1 MTTVQGNG
9 YTPSMAHSAPQ
20 VTTLPNGLELVNMTT
35 PGAMMGAITLV
46 VRKGSRDE
54 KRTETGLTQ
63 FVAELFFGATT
74 HRPDREA
81 VLEEIDALGASVKV
95 KVSPESTIFQ
105 ISGRASDLPKLAEL
119 FGDML
124 NNPAPAAEDVES
136 TRQEILDAID
146 TLQMDPE
153 SWVDHHVLATAFVPG
168 SSLAKAELPDRKVV
182 EHVRREDLLAFRRQ
196 LLRGDQCAL
205 VVTGGAELDE
215 KTARACT
222 ASLVAGRSAARSRN
236 TPAWQGASRPPVKYV
251 RQPVPGDRPKLDVS
265 LVLPGIARD
274 DPDWLADSVLQQIL
288 SGGMLARLFAVVRG
302 KLGLCYGITAESQRY
317 ENCGAFIISTS
328 ALPENGPPAL
338 AAAVSQLRDLA
349 ENGPKD
355 KELSDAKK
363 QFAFAMGY
371 QEESA
376 KMRGLATAIRWG
388 AGKPFESREARLAAI
403 NGITKQD
410 VQRMAQRL
418 VSRLPEAR
426 LVYSATHDVGK
437 ELAAAVQSSALHQ
450 HDDRGV
456 A

>member
-1 MTTVQGNG
+1 
-9 YTPSMAHSAPQ
+9 
-20 VTTLPNGLELVNMTT
+20 MTT

-46 VRKGSRDE
+46 VRRGSRDE

-95 KVSPESTIFQ
+95 KVSPESTVFQ
-105 ISGRASDLPKLAEL
+105 ISGRASDLQKLAEL
-119 FGDML
+119 LGDMV
-124 NNPAPAAEDVES
+124 NNPAPSVEDVDS
-136 TRQEILDAID
+136 TRQEILNAID

-153 SWVDHHVLATAFVPG
+153 SWVEHHVLSTAFAPG

-182 EHVRREDLLAFRRQ
+182 EHVRREELLAFRKQ

-205 VVTGGAELDE
+205 IVTGGMTLDE

-222 ASLVAGRSAARSRN
+222 ASLVPGRPAVRLRN
-236 TPAWQGASRPPVKYV
+236 APSWQAASRPPVKYV
-251 RQPVPGDRPKLDVS
+251 RQPIPGDRPKLDVS

-317 ENCGAFIISTS
+317 ENCGAFVISTS
-328 ALPENGPPAL
+328 ALPENGSPAL
-338 AAAVSQLRDLA
+338 AAAVAQLVDLA

-355 KELSDAKK
+355 KEIADAKK

-403 NGITKQD
+403 NAISKKD
-410 VQRMAQRL
+410 VQRIAKRI
-418 VSRLPEAR
+418 VSRIPEAR

-437 ELAAAVQSSALHQ
+437 DLAASLQKSASHQ

-456 A
+456 L